1 MMEDF
6 FIIPYRNIDSAW
18 NPPDRSLEFFVLE
31 YCEEI
36 LEIPLYL
43 IEDARCTEEGMEIEL
58 KALPSGVQSEDWYLN
73 LLRISSYIR
82 AS

>member
-1 MMEDF
+1 MEDF
-6 FIIPYRNIDSAW
+6 FIISEKNIDNAW

-36 LEIPLYL
+36 LAIPLYL
-43 IEDARCTEEGMEIEL
+43 VDDARCTKEGMEIEL
-58 KALPSGVQSEDWYLN
+58 KGVEPWMAEEDWYIN
-73 LLRISSYIR
+73 LFRVSNYAR

>member
-1 MMEDF
+1 MEDF

-36 LEIPLYL
+36 LGIPLYL
-43 IEDARCTEEGMEIEL
+43 IEDARCTKEGMEIEL
-58 KALPSGVQSEDWYLN
+58 RGLESWMVDEDWYIN
-73 LLRISSYIR
+73 LFRVSSYVR